1 MNNASIDVDARRTFR
16 EELRGRRVAL
26 RSFIPRDDIDDIEIV
41 EAEDPEISATRQ
53 VLKVEAVE
61 RTGEVDALD
70 VLESID
76 ILRECAPT
84 EVVIPSASVTDAFA
98 IGIAAPACAPLA
110 PPIPFPEPA
119 LALAPATA
127 IAVTETAP
135 LPMSEA
141 RIAERAPY
149 AALDVEDDAFF
160 AQNDSPSTGPVTF
173 HLGDCYVDEVGPTI
187 ELHGA
192 APFDRRR
199 RLTWIVGTV
208 LACALVM
215 TAAAAITEQ
224 TQTASNEPAV
234 PRAAAAGPAMTAA
247 PTPTVAPTVA
257 PTPTTAASPAT
268 ASTSASISPATTTAY
283 PAIPEMD
290 VRSLR
295 APAPPAPP
303 APPALALAGTI
314 IGIPRRPLF
323 VDGKRL
329 QSSTAI
335 VACGKHTVKS
345 GAFRAAHVIDVPCG
359 GSIALK

>member
-26 RSFIPRDDIDDIEIV
+26 RSFIPRDDIDDVEIV
-41 EAEDPEISATRQ
+41 EAEDPEVSATRQ

-61 RTGEVDALD
+61 RTGEIDALD

-76 ILRECAPT
+76 IVQECAPS
-84 EVVIPSASVTDAFA
+84 EVVMPSASVTDAFA
-98 IGIAAPACAPLA
+98 IGVAVPARAPLA
-110 PPIPFPEPA
+110 PPIPIA
-119 LALAPATA
+119 A
-127 IAVTETAP
+127 IGVTETAP
-135 LPMSEA
+135 LSVVE
-141 RIAERAPY
+141 ERAPY

-160 AQNDSPSTGPVTF
+160 APPDSPSTGPVTF

-192 APFDRRR
+192 SSRPSPPGDRRR
-199 RLTWIVGTV
+199 RLAWIVGTV
-208 LACALVM
+208 IACAVVM

-224 TQTASNEPAV
+224 TQAASSELV
-234 PRAAAAGPAMTAA
+234 GSSAATAA
-247 PTPTVAPTVA
+247 PPAATGATAATAATAATVAL
-257 PTPTTAASPAT
+257 TPAAAVSPSS
-268 ASTSASISPATTTAY
+268 ASTFATKTAY

-290 VRSLR
+290 VGSL
-295 APAPPAPP
+295 PA
-303 APPALALAGTI
+303 ALAGTI
-314 IGIPRRPLF
+314 IGVPKRPLF

>member
-26 RSFIPRDDIDDIEIV
+26 RSFIPRDDIDDVEIV
-41 EAEDPEISATRQ
+41 AAEDPEVSATRQ

-61 RTGEVDALD
+61 RTGEIDALD

-76 ILRECAPT
+76 IVQECAPS
-84 EVVIPSASVTDAFA
+84 EVVIPSTPAPA
-98 IGIAAPACAPLA
+98 IG
-110 PPIPFPEPA
+110 
-119 LALAPATA
+119 
-127 IAVTETAP
+127 VTETAP
-135 LPMSEA
+135 LSIIEE
-141 RIAERAPY
+141 RIEERAPY

-160 AQNDSPSTGPVTF
+160 AHPDSPSTGPVTF
-173 HLGDCYVDEVGPTI
+173 HLGDCYVDEIGPTI

-192 APFDRRR
+192 PPVDRRR

-208 LACALVM
+208 IACAVVM

-224 TQTASNEPAV
+224 TQMASSEPAV
-234 PRAAAAGPAMTAA
+234 PRAAAAAPALAA
-247 PTPTVAPTVA
+247 TPAAAALGPTVALTPAVA
-257 PTPTTAASPAT
+257 AGP

-290 VRSLR
+290 VRSL
-295 APAPPAPP
+295 PA
-303 APPALALAGTI
+303 ALAGTI
-314 IGIPRRPLF
+314 IGVPKRPLF